1 MTEVSYLSLLIAGEL
16 LVILSLAC
24 GISLFRSIRN
34 KKRDYQAARKLVAA
48 IKQDEDR
55 HTTFVHKL
63 LESGY
68 KYEGEELEQT
78 VRDLIRAE
86 KMFYQT
92 LINTYLKRDAGTFG
106 DLNIT
111 LEALTDIYEQLK
123 VPAVS
128 GGSDAGDG
136 SGNDVDLEYLR
147 DKNQRLSEELSE
159 TMDTMGR
166 MLSEYSNMLEDK
178 PDEAGEEKSPTNIT
192 GENGQ
197 DALNNGDE
205 TDLAELELP
214 PQPAPEATDPQV
226 HSIDSDVQAES
237 FEMTEDGVDELLE
250 DLAKQVENNVELPA
264 EESGALDS
272 GQVDEADDPD
282 ATQVVGQQDLSVAFD
297 DLEEIDIDVEGL
309 PQAVDGK
316 STRRGS

>member
-1 MTEVSYLSLLIAGEL
+1 MIEVSYLSLLVAGEL
-16 LVILSLAC
+16 LVVLSLAC

-34 KKRDYQAARKLVAA
+34 KRQDYQAARKLVAA

-68 KYEGEELEQT
+68 KYEGAELEQT
-78 VRDLIRAE
+78 VRNLIGAQ

-92 LINTYLKRDAGTFG
+92 LINTYLKRDAETFG
-106 DLNIT
+106 HLNIT
-111 LEALTDIYEQLK
+111 LEALTNIYEQLK

-128 GGSDAGDG
+128 GASGGGVG

-166 MLSEYSNMLEDK
+166 MLSEYSTILEDK
-178 PDEAGEEKSPTNIT
+178 PDEAGEEKSLTNIT
-192 GENGQ
+192 DANGQ

-205 TDLAELELP
+205 TDLAELEIP
-214 PQPAPEATDPQV
+214 PQPEPEATDPK
-226 HSIDSDVQAES
+226 VQSLDNDMQADP
-237 FEMTEDGVDELLE
+237 FEMTEDAVDGLLE
-250 DLAKQVENNVELPA
+250 DLAKEVENDVELPV
-264 EESGALDS
+264 EEPGTKDS
-272 GQVDEADDPD
+272 GEVDEADDPD
-282 ATQVVGQQDLSVAFD
+282 ATQVGGQQDLSVAFG
-297 DLEEIDIDVEGL
+297 DLEEIDIEAENL
-309 PQAVDGK
+309 PQAEDGK
-316 STRRGS
+316 GTRRGS